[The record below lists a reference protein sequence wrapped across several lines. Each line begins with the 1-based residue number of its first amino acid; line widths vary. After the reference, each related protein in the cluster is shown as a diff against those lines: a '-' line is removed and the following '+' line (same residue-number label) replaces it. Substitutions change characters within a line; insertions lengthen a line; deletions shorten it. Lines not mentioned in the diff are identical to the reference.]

1 MKKLSLILV
10 LLLAFG
16 FGAFAEPMVSGTLG
30 SQLSFDDD
38 ADLGNIGKLRLN
50 VSFPVGDFVTVV
62 MDIRD
67 DTNGDDYFTFNQVY
81 ATTDLSGIFGID
93 AVMLKLTMGNYEEW
107 IANWNSPTSTNRAR
121 AVEYFAIGGPDSSPD
136 AGLDIGVGAFGTI
149 KAYLETTE
157 GSDVL
162 GYKFGFILGPVV
174 EGLNAAVSYSGS
186 DGVSYMKAE
195 AGYTLAIGDGM
206 SLYIPV
212 GFLMNLEGE
221 TMKLGVGAKFT
232 GFGLSLGV
240 GGLLCDERSG
250 DLTFD
255 VLDLQLAY
263 AVMDTGLTVYVNM
276 FANPGGWYA
285 VPLSDPVVYDE
296 ADDFIESI
304 DFGISYNLAGNMMYV
319 GYVADLGDDV
329 TTSKLMMDDS
339 DSRHGIVGSGFYVVS
354 RISF

>member
-107 IANWNSPTSTNRAR
+107 IVNWNSPTSTNRAR
-121 AVEYFAIGGPDSSPD
+121 VVETFAIGGPDSSPD

-149 KAYLETTE
+149 KAYLETTDA
-157 GSDVL
+157 SDVL

-206 SLYIPV
+206 SLYIPL
-212 GFLMNLEGE
+212 GFIMDLEAE
-221 TMKLGVGAKFT
+221 TMKLGVGVKFT

-240 GGLLCDERSG
+240 GGLLTDATTSTDMEF
-250 DLTFD
+250 T
-255 VLDLQLAY
+255 VLDVQLAY
-263 AVMDTGLTVYVNM
+263 AVMDTGLTVYANM
-276 FANPGGWYA
+276 FGSP
-285 VPLSDPVVYDE
+285 SDE
-296 ADDFIESI
+296 NSTDFMESL